1 MLVGI
6 YTDAHFAVA
15 SSILNGTAGYKYSAR
30 LDMLVDSFK
39 WMYETFESEGVE
51 LIFNGGD
58 LIDSDFIKARESSA
72 LAEALSYGGKI
83 PEYHIVGNHEKEDK
97 ASKYTSLSL
106 LDKNRKITV
115 ISEPTKI
122 DNTFSVI
129 PYTRD
134 LDYIDLEPLKNK
146 VLVSHIDYE
155 GMSLGKITL
164 NSGLNMQYACNYFDL
179 ILNGHIHAPATY
191 HDKIMNIGAMVGHGF
206 DDNYSVCYP
215 SIMILDTETMKT
227 RRIINPHSA
236 LFLKSKVGSVAELIK
251 YLKTLS
257 NLPNPKCLK
266 IEVPYLARDEI
277 RDYLESQLT
286 KYNIVA
292 SRISSKVE
300 NSSVLNQSKEE
311 IVKLQGYESG
321 ASAMKKYVDIQN
333 DDGLPAPKS
342 KMMDFVEKYLK

>member
-1 MLVGI
+1 MIAGI

-15 SSILNGTAGYKYSAR
+15 SSILSATAGYKYSAR
-30 LDMLVDSFK
+30 LDMLVDSFR
-39 WMYETFESEGVE
+39 WMYDTFEKENVE

-97 ASKYTSLSL
+97 ANKYTSLSL
-106 LDKNRKITV
+106 LDQNRKITV

-122 DNTFSVI
+122 DDTFSVI
-129 PYTRD
+129 PYTRE
-134 LDYIDLEPLKNK
+134 LDYIDLEPLANK
-146 VLVSHIDYE
+146 VLISHIDYE

-164 NSGLNMQYACNYFDL
+164 TSGLNMQYACNYFDL
-179 ILNGHIHAPATY
+179 VLNGHIHAPAIY

-215 SIMILDTETMKT
+215 SIMILDTDTLKT
-227 RRIINPHSA
+227 RRIMNPYSA
-236 LFLKSKVGSVAELIK
+236 LFLKAKVSSVAELMK
-251 YLKTLS
+251 YLKSIAKLS
-257 NLPNPKCLK
+257 NPKCLK
-266 IEVPYLARDEI
+266 LEVPYLARDEI
-277 RDYLESQLT
+277 RDYLESQLE

-292 SRISSKVE
+292 TRVSSKVE
-300 NSSVLNQSKEE
+300 NSSVLSQAKED

-321 ASAMKKYVDIQN
+321 ASAMKKYVDIQA
-333 DDGLPAPKS
+333 DDGLPAPKP
-342 KMMDFVEKYLK
+342 KMMEFVEKYLQ

>member
-72 LAEALSYGGKI
+72 IAEALSYGGKI

-97 ASKYTSLSL
+97 ASRYTSLSL

-122 DNTFSVI
+122 DETFSVI

-134 LDYIDLEPLKNK
+134 LEYIDLEPLANK
-146 VLVSHIDYE
+146 VLISHIDYE
-155 GMSLGKITL
+155 GMNVGKITL
-164 NSGLNMQYACNYFDL
+164 TSGLNMQYACNYFDL
-179 ILNGHIHAPATY
+179 ILNGHIHAPALY
-191 HDKIMNIGAMVGHGF
+191 NDKIMNIGAVVGHGF
-206 DDNYSVCYP
+206 DDNYAVCYP
-215 SIMILDTETMKT
+215 SIMILDTDTLKT
-227 RRIINPHSA
+227 RRIINPYSA
-236 LFLKSKVGSVAELIK
+236 LFLKSKCSSVADLMK

-257 NLPNPKCLK
+257 NIPNPKCLK
-266 IEVPYLARDEI
+266 IEVPYLVRDEV
-277 RDYLESQLT
+277 RDYLESQLET
-286 KYNIVA
+286 YNVAA
-292 SRISSKVE
+292 SRIVSRVE
-300 NSSVLNQSKEE
+300 NSSVLTQNKEE
-311 IVKLQGYESG
+311 ITKLQSYESG

-342 KMMDFVEKYLK
+342 KMIEFIEKYLQ